1 MMTDKTVFF
10 MHYIKG
16 VARRLCRPLLPQ
28 RRPLL
33 VAAGLLA
40 TAGLHAQ
47 SPALLDTIA
56 RNNPT
61 LRAALAGRRA
71 AEAANRAETR
81 LPDPEAE
88 VAYLAGSPSGVPNR
102 TNVSLTQELDWGV
115 LTGRRKGLAEAAD
128 RSAAAR
134 QRGIYREVMGNA
146 LEQLVLLVH
155 GNRMVAEMEA
165 RLALARQV
173 EGLCQKLY
181 DKGDL
186 TEPEMNKARL
196 NTAVAKADRQRAA
209 DERAEVTARLRALNG
224 GLPLVCNDTL
234 YSLPADDLCRA
245 AETRRLPRTAA
256 VEGAEAA
263 VAEADAELKLARAQQ
278 WPSFTVGFQGEY
290 IRQNNYSGLSLGLN
304 IPLWGNKRA
313 EVRRREAQLLASR
326 LELADTQLAADA
338 EQGLLAQQTRR
349 LMQVADELHQGL
361 RSTDNSRLLQRS
373 LELGQISLLDFLL
386 ETSFFFTART
396 AWLEAE
402 RDAYLAAAQLY
413 VLQGGW

>member
-16 VARRLCRPLLPQ
+16 VARRL

-40 TAGLHAQ
+40 AASLHAQ

-115 LTGRRKGLAEAAD
+115 LTGRRKGLVEAAD
-128 RSAAAR
+128 RTAAAR
-134 QRGIYREVMGNA
+134 QRGVYREVMADA

-165 RLALARQV
+165 RLALAQQV
-173 EGLCQKLY
+173 EGLCLKLY

-196 NTAVAKADRQRAA
+196 NTVVAKADRQRAA
-209 DERAEVTARLRALNG
+209 DERAAVMARLRALNG
-224 GLPLVCNDTL
+224 GLSFVCNDTV

-245 AETRRLPRTAA
+245 AETRSLPRTAA

-263 VAEADAELKLARAQQ
+263 VAEAEAEVKLARAQQ

-290 IRQNNYSGLSLGLN
+290 IRQNNYSGLSLGLSL
-304 IPLWGNKRA
+304 PLWGNKRA
-313 EVRRREAQLLASR
+313 EVRRREAELLASR
-326 LELADTQLAADA
+326 LDLADTQLTAGAQQ
-338 EQGLLAQQTRR
+338 ELLAQKTRR
-349 LMQVADELHQGL
+349 LLQVADELHQGL
-361 RSTDNSRLLQRS
+361 LATSNSRLLQRS

-386 ETSFFFTART
+386 ETSFYYAART

-402 RDAYLAAAQLY
+402 RDAYLSAAAIRSLEF
-413 VLQGGW
+413 

>member
-10 MHYIKG
+10 MHYIKD
-16 VARRLCRPLLPQ
+16 VARRL

-40 TAGLHAQ
+40 AASLHAQ

-102 TNVSLTQELDWGV
+102 TNISLTQELDWGV
-115 LTGRRKGLAEAAD
+115 LTGRRKGLVEAAD
-128 RSAAAR
+128 RTAAAR
-134 QRGIYREVMGNA
+134 QRGVYREVMADA

-165 RLALARQV
+165 RLALAQQV
-173 EGLCQKLY
+173 EGLCLKLY

-196 NTAVAKADRQRAA
+196 NTVVAKADRQRAA
-209 DERAEVTARLRALNG
+209 DERAAVMARLRALNG
-224 GLPLVCNDTL
+224 GLSFVCNDTV

-245 AETRRLPRTAA
+245 AETRSLPRTAA

-263 VAEADAELKLARAQQ
+263 VAEAEAEVKLARAQQ

-290 IRQNNYSGLSLGLN
+290 IRQNNYSGLSLGLSL
-304 IPLWGNKRA
+304 PLWGNKRA
-313 EVRRREAQLLASR
+313 EVRRREAELLASR
-326 LELADTQLAADA
+326 LDLADTQLTAGAQQ
-338 EQGLLAQQTRR
+338 ELLAQKTRR
-349 LMQVADELHQGL
+349 LLQVADELHQGL
-361 RSTDNSRLLQRS
+361 LATSNSRLLQRS

-386 ETSFFFTART
+386 ETSFYYAART

-402 RDAYLAAAQLY
+402 RDAYLSAAAIRSLEF
-413 VLQGGW
+413 

>member
-10 MHYIKG
+10 MHYIKD
-16 VARRLCRPLLPQ
+16 VARRL

-40 TAGLHAQ
+40 AASLHAQ

-115 LTGRRKGLAEAAD
+115 LTGRRKGLVEAAD
-128 RSAAAR
+128 RTAAAR
-134 QRGIYREVMGNA
+134 QRGVYREVMADA

-165 RLALARQV
+165 RLALAQQV
-173 EGLCQKLY
+173 EGLCLKLY

-196 NTAVAKADRQRAA
+196 NTVVAKADRQRAA
-209 DERAEVTARLRALNG
+209 DERAAVMARLRALNG
-224 GLPLVCNDTL
+224 GLSFVCNDTV

-245 AETRRLPRTAA
+245 AETRSLPRTAA

-263 VAEADAELKLARAQQ
+263 VAEAEAEVKLARAQQ

-290 IRQNNYSGLSLGLN
+290 IRQNNYSGLSLGLSL
-304 IPLWGNKRA
+304 PLWGNKRA
-313 EVRRREAQLLASR
+313 EVRRREAELLASR
-326 LELADTQLAADA
+326 LDLADTQLTARAQQ
-338 EQGLLAQQTRR
+338 ELLAQKTRR
-349 LMQVADELHQGL
+349 LLQVADELHQGL
-361 RSTDNSRLLQRS
+361 LATSNSRLLQRS

-386 ETSFFFTART
+386 ETSFYYAART

-402 RDAYLAAAQLY
+402 RDAYLSAAAIRSLEF
-413 VLQGGW
+413 

>member
-1 MMTDKTVFF
+1 

-16 VARRLCRPLLPQ
+16 VARRL

-40 TAGLHAQ
+40 AASLHAQ

-115 LTGRRKGLAEAAD
+115 LTGRRKGLVEAAD
-128 RSAAAR
+128 RTAAAR
-134 QRGIYREVMGNA
+134 QRGVYREVMADA

-165 RLALARQV
+165 RLALAQQV
-173 EGLCQKLY
+173 EGLCLKLY

-196 NTAVAKADRQRAA
+196 NTVVAKADRQRAA
-209 DERAEVTARLRALNG
+209 DERAAVMARLRALNG
-224 GLPLVCNDTL
+224 GLSFVCNDTV

-245 AETRRLPRTAA
+245 AETRSLPRTAA

-263 VAEADAELKLARAQQ
+263 VAEAEAEVKLARAQQ

-290 IRQNNYSGLSLGLN
+290 IRQNNYSGLSLGLSL
-304 IPLWGNKRA
+304 PLWGNKRA
-313 EVRRREAQLLASR
+313 EVRRREAELLASR
-326 LELADTQLAADA
+326 LDLADTQLTAGAQQ
-338 EQGLLAQQTRR
+338 ELLAQKTRR
-349 LMQVADELHQGL
+349 LLQVADELHQGL
-361 RSTDNSRLLQRS
+361 LATSNSRLLQRS

-386 ETSFFFTART
+386 ETSFYYAART

-402 RDAYLAAAQLY
+402 RDAYLSAAAIRSLEF
-413 VLQGGW
+413 